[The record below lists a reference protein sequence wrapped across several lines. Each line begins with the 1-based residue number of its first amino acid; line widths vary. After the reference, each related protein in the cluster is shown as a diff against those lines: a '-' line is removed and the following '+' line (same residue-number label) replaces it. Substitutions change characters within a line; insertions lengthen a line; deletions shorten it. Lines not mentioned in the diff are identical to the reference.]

1 MNQHLSLVSL
11 LVPDYDEAL
20 AFFTSA
26 LDFELC
32 EDTPLGG
39 GKRWVVVRPR
49 GRDGSRLLL
58 ARASGPAQAARIGDQ
73 TGGRVFLFLATDDF
87 DRDHARMT
95 AAGVR
100 FVEQPRHEAYGV
112 VAVFEDSWG
121 NRWDLIQRKIQSEA
135 IQAPMTPRQVAEEWV
150 RRFNAGDADALAEL
164 YDADAVNH
172 QVVHEPIVG
181 KRAIREMFLRQF
193 AAADMACIPELIH
206 EAGDVA
212 ILEWIDPLGLRG
224 CGFFTVKAGR
234 IVFQRGYWDKLSFLR
249 QHCLP
254 PD

>member
-1 MNQHLSLVSL
+1 MTQHLSLVSL
-11 LVPDYDEAL
+11 LVPDYDEAI
-20 AFFTSA
+20 AFFTRGM
-26 LDFELC
+26 DFELC

-49 GRDGSRLLL
+49 GRDGSHLLL
-58 ARASGPAQAARIGDQ
+58 ARADSSAQVARIGDQ
-73 TGGRVFLFLATDDF
+73 TGGRVFLVLATDDF

-100 FVEQPRHEAYGV
+100 FAEPPRHEAYGV
-112 VAVFEDSWG
+112 VAVFEDAWG
-121 NRWDLIQRKIQSEA
+121 NRWDLIQRSSAQEA
-135 IQAPMTPRQVAEEWV
+135 MTPRDVVEEWV
-150 RRFNAGDADALAEL
+150 RRFNSGDADALAEL

-172 QVVHEPIVG
+172 QVVREPIVG
-181 KRAIREMFLRQF
+181 KRAIREMFWREF
-193 AAADMACIPELIH
+193 AAANMTRIPAAIH

-234 IVFQRGYWDKLSFLR
+234 IVLQRGY
-249 QHCLP
+249 
-254 PD
+254 